1 MLLFIALHKS
11 LLAQNHAFTTG
22 KWEPEGTRTS
32 WWGAAVSPDV
42 EITRKDPFLLIQ
54 GMCNE
59 ICFFHKYLKR
69 KAMLPFSS
77 YEVGEPSWEL
87 LNLRF
92 LPAKSPV
99 SVFGLPAFENE
110 LFLWKA

>member
-1 MLLFIALHKS
+1 M
-11 LLAQNHAFTTG
+11 
-22 KWEPEGTRTS
+22 
-32 WWGAAVSPDV
+32 
-42 EITRKDPFLLIQ
+42 
-54 GMCNE
+54 
-59 ICFFHKYLKR
+59 FFHKYLKR

-77 YEVGEPSWEL
+77 YEVGEPRWEL

-99 SVFGLPAFENE
+99 SVFGLLAFENE